1 LLLERNNQ
9 YEAVDYV
16 GKVWNRDMG
25 YLFEN
30 IEKMDIQEE
39 RHKTKEAKKE
49 IQALKEQLNKK
60 I

>member
-1 LLLERNNQ
+1 MLLERNNQ

>member
-1 LLLERNNQ
+1 
-9 YEAVDYV
+9 
-16 GKVWNRDMG
+16 MG